1 MTDDKIVA
9 ALRAKRG
16 HGAAVELAELLDAL
30 TGGRLSQSTLVSY
43 FGRAFPDIPLRVLL
57 DAGGWTR
64 LGGGRGDYTDE
75 GFNELL
81 RPWLE
86 TVDTSQKGD

>member
-1 MTDDKIVA
+1 MTDDEILT

-16 HGAAVELAELLDAL
+16 RAAPVELAELLDTL
-30 TGGRLSQSTLVSY
+30 TGGRLSQTMLVSY

-64 LGGGRGDYTDE
+64 LGDGRGDYSDD
-75 GFNELL
+75 GFNDLL
-81 RPWLE
+81 RPWLLG
-86 TVDTSQKGD
+86 TDASQKGD